1 MGCSQ
6 SVETEEDRRQKKRQ
20 KTLKYLDDL
29 KKEEEKQAASDAK
42 AVAKCMKTRDK
53 ADPYPHEASRA
64 ADLAAQTAGI
74 IAAREARRQQEAQRK
89 LAKTRVGKGMTEPNY
104 WDLMG
109 QIR

>member
-6 SVETEEDRRQKKRQ
+6 SVETEEDRRRKWQK
-20 KTLKYLDDL
+20 KYLDDL
-29 KKEEEKQAASDAK
+29 RKEEEKQAARDAK
-42 AVAKCMKTRDK
+42 AVAKRMKTRDK
-53 ADPYPHEASRA
+53 ADPYPNEASRA

-89 LAKTRVGKGMTEPNY
+89 LAKTRVGKGMTEPDY